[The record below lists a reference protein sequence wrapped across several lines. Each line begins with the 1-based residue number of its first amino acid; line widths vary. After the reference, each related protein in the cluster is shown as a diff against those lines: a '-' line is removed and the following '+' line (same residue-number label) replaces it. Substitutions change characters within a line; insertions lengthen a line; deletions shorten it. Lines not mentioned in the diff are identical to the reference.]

1 MIRYDK
7 KLNAEIN
14 RAVRNFNAKISRLE
28 KLDNE
33 NIIIPEKVKVSD
45 FKKGYDTRRDLRR
58 QLNYLKMFSKRGS
71 EEKIITSGGYET
83 SKYQYAVTKRESARV
98 KSNLTRQINT
108 YLKIEPTV
116 FGKSQGFQRMQ
127 LEDSK
132 LSNLRAKRK
141 ALDKNLLKLNAEEYN
156 RYLELL
162 NRQMQSSYK
171 DRIFKENYI
180 EMLLT
185 TGYLSGY
192 NTNKLNEI
200 ASNLMSLSNNNFLR
214 VFDSEMS
221 IKSIIENY
229 DLFKIN
235 NWDTDNLSDIFN
247 DINDLYDNLYNSL
260 PNILKD
266 YK

>member
-7 KLNAEIN
+7 KLNEEIN

-33 NIIIPEKVKVSD
+33 NIIVPEKVKVSD
-45 FKKGYDTRRDLRR
+45 FKKGYDSRRDLRR

-71 EEKIITSGGYET
+71 EEKIVTSGGYET
-83 SKYQYAVTKRESARV
+83 SKYQYAVTKRESTRI
-98 KSNLTRQINT
+98 KSNLTRQINA

-141 ALDKNLLKLNAEEYN
+141 ALDKNLLNLNKEEYS

-162 NRQMQSSYK
+162 NRQTQSSYK

-185 TGYLSGY
+185 SGYLAGY
-192 NTNKLNEI
+192 DSDKLNEI

-214 VFDSEMS
+214 LFDSEMS

-235 NWDTDNLSDIFN
+235 NWDTDDLGYIFG
-247 DINDLYDNLYNSL
+247 DINDLYNNLYNSL
-260 PNILKD
+260 PNILKN
-266 YK
+266 YQ